1 MAIAREP
8 TLSPRGR
15 RGARALLALLLA
27 AWLGAGIAG
36 LTVYVHRYWLYRG
49 FPPPVTP
56 AGIPQGTVRE
66 VHFYSQALGQERK
79 YLIYLPP
86 GYAAQAAVGR
96 RFPVMYLLH
105 APPGRPDGF
114 LQAGALGV
122 DSNVLLYRHQIRPV
136 IFVIPYGHSG
146 TYGNDTE
153 WANAA
158 AGPYENFVLDV
169 MRNVDRRFATIAN
182 RQGRGLAGLS
192 EGGYG
197 AINIGL
203 HHLRDFSVIE
213 SWSGYYAQTPTGSF
227 VHASA
232 AQLAANSPTLYVPR
246 LSREIHRLGVR
257 VYLYQGVRDE
267 IRPWR
272 IRRFS
277 RELFN
282 AGAYVQWGF
291 FPGGHDWGLWRHQT
305 PHMLRVASQWFS
317 TPPRADRLRH
327 APLGIGRPQHPRA
340 GHPNPRSPHHRAH
353 RHHAA
358 GVLA

>member
-15 RGARALLALLLA
+15 RGVRALLALLLV
-27 AWLGAGIAG
+27 AWLAAGIAG

-56 AGIPQGTVRE
+56 AGVPQGTVRE

-86 GYAAQAAVGR
+86 GYAAQAAAGR

-197 AINIGL
+197 ALNIGI
-203 HHLRDFSVIE
+203 HHPGEFSVLE
-213 SWSGYYAQTPTGSF
+213 GWSGYQRADPIRAIFGINPATLSR
-227 VHASA
+227 
-232 AQLAANSPTLYVPR
+232 NSPSLTLGAAAAKLRRAHTYVWFYSGTGDHF
-246 LSREIHRLGVR
+246 LEQNTAFAAELHR
-257 VYLYQGVRDE
+257 Y
-267 IRPWR
+267 R
-272 IRRFS
+272 IPHHYF
-277 RELFN
+277 
-282 AGAYVQWGF
+282 VVH
-291 FPGGHDWGLWRHQT
+291 GGHNWGIWRGN
-305 PHMLRVASQWFS
+305 AS
-317 TPPRADRLRH
+317 RALIAMSRRLH
-327 APLGIGRPQHPRA
+327 GA
-340 GHPNPRSPHHRAH
+340 
-353 RHHAA
+353 
-358 GVLA
+358 